1 MIKLCAIFSA
11 FLQQQE
17 LNGSASLL
25 AAVKE
30 FIAELSTDGSI
41 KTLTKDSSSTSANA
55 SSATRLHS
63 FASFISSA
71 KRK

>member
-17 LNGSASLL
+17 LNGSASWL

-30 FIAELSTDGSI
+30 FMAELCTDGSI
-41 KTLTKDSSSTSANA
+41 KTLTKDSTSTSANA

-63 FASFISSA
+63 LLLSLARS
-71 KRK
+71 KK